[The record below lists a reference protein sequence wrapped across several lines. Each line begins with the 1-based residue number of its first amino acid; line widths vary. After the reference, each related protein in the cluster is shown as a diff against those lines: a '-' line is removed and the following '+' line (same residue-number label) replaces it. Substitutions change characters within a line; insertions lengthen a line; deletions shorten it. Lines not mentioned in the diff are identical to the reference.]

1 MESPTTKVRNH
12 TKTYG
17 SGKGE
22 VWFYYLCNSTWVTP
36 NVLPFLR
43 QFSHRDNVKKCYF
56 NSPKAYF
63 IILSHHFIIFHL
75 SDVLSF
81 NYIH

>member
-43 QFSHRDNVKKCYF
+43 QFSHRDNVKKNAILTHQKPTLLFYH
-56 NSPKAYF
+56 
-63 IILSHHFIIFHL
+63 IIL
-75 SDVLSF
+75 
-81 NYIH
+81 